1 MDVSN
6 IGSGAGF
13 ISPLKNWTI
22 YNLQKYRGDNAS
34 IDPKYRQD
42 ISVEML
48 ISCLSTATEGNLQE
62 GLKGT
67 ETSFFWLMIFVP
79 TVSTICGG
87 YSIYTP
93 ENLRIRPLKRDY
105 FSREYIFQP
114 LIFRGHVSFQG
125 FNVDSVKFCDLIT
138 TTTIGPYMCHF
149 SYFWQRGFFNCE
161 MLLYTTS
168 LGVCM
173 ATMLKEKVFSKKK
186 TQMVVVQDGEFSSHG
201 IPNR

>member
-1 MDVSN
+1 
-6 IGSGAGF
+6 
-13 ISPLKNWTI
+13 
-22 YNLQKYRGDNAS
+22 
-34 IDPKYRQD
+34 
-42 ISVEML
+42 ML
-48 ISCLSTATEGNLQE
+48 ISCLSTATEGNLHE

-125 FNVDSVKFCDLIT
+125 FNVDSVKVCDLIT
-138 TTTIGPYMCHF
+138 TTTIDHTYVIL
-149 SYFWQRGFFNCE
+149 SYLWQRGF
-161 MLLYTTS
+161 LLTAKCT
-168 LGVCM
+168 
-173 ATMLKEKVFSKKK
+173 
-186 TQMVVVQDGEFSSHG
+186 
-201 IPNR
+201 